1 MSKRERS
8 ASLEPVEW
16 KHARFTMEMPIRTR
30 PAPIARLGDEIR
42 GGGDTG
48 GESPRRTEVVE
59 QRYSKRLRK
68 KREQEEL
75 EYGDEEWEGFGDWEP
90 GDLLTADSGDHKE
103 GGEGRLT
110 LAALRSVEGNDGN
123 ISERLPLIRA
133 CDLPGD
139 VLTICRDDG
148 DGDDE
153 GYAHTDIN
161 VELTSFP
168 KPQGKIDHTGA
179 IAKYWG
185 PGRLDQ
191 LLDQKLIP
199 KEVVPLNEPSGGA
212 VQNLPVERWP
222 RKLHHHLAVLAL
234 SAELS
239 DANHHLLEAYEER
252 RTESGGPRLGLQV
265 NDVWQARNAA
275 DEARHRGV
283 VRHPRDNPRI

>member
-8 ASLEPVEW
+8 ATPEPVER
-16 KHARFTMEMPIRTR
+16 KYARVTMEMPIRTR
-30 PAPIARLGDEIR
+30 PAPITRPANKTRD
-42 GGGDTG
+42 DDSAD
-48 GESPRRTEVVE
+48 SPPRSDLVE
-59 QRYSKRLRK
+59 RRYSERLRK

-90 GDLLTADSGDHKE
+90 GDLPAAELGDHKE
-103 GGEGRLT
+103 GGERRLT
-110 LAALRSVEGNDGN
+110 LAALRSMEGNDDN

-139 VLTICRDDG
+139 VLTRRRDDG
-148 DGDDE
+148 DQDE
-153 GYAHTDIN
+153 EEYAHTDIN

-168 KPQGKIDHTGA
+168 KPQGRIDHTGA

-199 KEVVPLNEPSGGA
+199 KEVVPLNESSGGA
-212 VQNLPVERWP
+212 VQDLPVERWP
-222 RKLHHHLAVLAL
+222 GRLHHQLAVLAL

-239 DANHHLLEAYEER
+239 DANHYLLEAYEER

-265 NDVWQARNAA
+265 DDVWQASIAVE
-275 DEARHRGV
+275 EARHKRV
-283 VRHPRDNPRI
+283 

>member
-8 ASLEPVEW
+8 ATPELVER

-90 GDLLTADSGDHKE
+90 GDLPAGEPGDDGEGGMTEVE
-103 GGEGRLT
+103 GGESSDAEDDEVQKAQEAGENG
-110 LAALRSVEGNDGN
+110 EG
-123 ISERLPLIRA
+123 ISE
-133 CDLPGD
+133 
-139 VLTICRDDG
+139 
-148 DGDDE
+148 GDDAAE
-153 GYAHTDIN
+153 DDEEYAPSDIN
-161 VELTSFP
+161 VELTNYPILRST
-168 KPQGKIDHTGA
+168 IDHTGA

-185 PGRLDQ
+185 PGSLDQ

-199 KEVVPLNEPSGGA
+199 KEVIPLSEPSGGE
-212 VQNLPVERWP
+212 LRDIPVERWSS
-222 RKLHHHLAVLAL
+222 RVHCKLAILAL
-234 SAELS
+234 SARLA
-239 DANHHLLEAYEER
+239 DANHYLLKVYEER
-252 RTESGGPRLGLQV
+252 QAESERGRLGLEEG
-265 NDVWQARNAA
+265 DVKHASM
-275 DEARHRGV
+275 EVEMARHKGLV
-283 VRHPRDNPRI
+283 WHPRDNPRK

>member
-8 ASLEPVEW
+8 ASLEPVER
-16 KHARFTMEMPIRTR
+16 KEPRRTMEMTIRTR

-42 GGGDTG
+42 GGGDTS
-48 GESPRRTEVVE
+48 GESPRRTEVVD
-59 QRYSKRLRK
+59 KRLRK

-90 GDLLTADSGDHKE
+90 GDLPTADSGDHKE

-110 LAALRSVEGNDGN
+110 LAALRSMEDKDDN

-148 DGDDE
+148 DEDDE

-185 PGRLDQ
+185 PGRLVQ

-199 KEVVPLNEPSGGA
+199 KEVIPLDEPSGGA
-212 VQNLPVERWP
+212 FRDLPVERWP
-222 RKLHHHLAVLAL
+222 GKLHHQLAVLAL

-239 DANHHLLEAYEER
+239 DANHYLLDAYEER
-252 RTESGGPRLGLQV
+252 QTKSGRPRLGLQID
-265 NDVWQARNAA
+265 DVWQARMAV
-275 DEARHRGV
+275 EQARHQRV
-283 VRHPRDNPRI
+283 VWHLRDGPRS